1 VADHLV
7 GGLHCADASELAA
20 AFVLGALEAAEMDAV
35 RLHLAGCPEAHAEF
49 AELGS
54 VVPALF
60 ETVDVVEP
68 PATLRDRILAAAAA
82 NPRAAG
88 VLPAADA
95 ERAPGVERAPDTRRA
110 AERAA
115 DRARDADS
123 GRRRGWLSG
132 LGRPVWAGLAA
143 AAALALV
150 ALGAWNVQLRDEI
163 AGLTSY
169 RNGVAAVLDQ
179 AAQQGARLAVLSV
192 PDSATGP
199 SGLAAISSTGTQ
211 VSLVMRDLAPTTGSE
226 VYEAWVITGDN
237 APVPIGHFTVDA
249 SGTATFVTTGP
260 SVGEVPAITVALTR
274 EPGPGATTPTMPI
287 IALGT
292 AAAS

>member
-7 GGLHCADASELAA
+7 GGLHCADASDLAA
-20 AFVLGALEAAEMDAV
+20 AFVLGALDAAEMDGV
-35 RLHLAGCPEAHAEF
+35 RRHLAGCPESHAEF

-68 PATLRDRILAAAAA
+68 PAGLRDRILAPAAADTQV
-82 NPRAAG
+82 AAD
-88 VLPAADA
+88 LQPAADVRRA
-95 ERAPGVERAPDTRRA
+95 AADERAVDRHRAPDRA
-110 AERAA
+110 PVPE
-115 DRARDADS
+115 AR
-123 GRRRGWLSG
+123 RRRGWLSG
-132 LGRPVWAGLAA
+132 FRRPVWAGIAV

-163 AGLTSY
+163 AGLTNY
-169 RNGVAAVLDQ
+169 RNGVVTVLDE
-179 AAQQGARLAVLSV
+179 AAQPGARLAVLSV

-199 SGLAAISSTGTQ
+199 SGLAAISSTGTR
-211 VSLVMRDLAPTTGSE
+211 VSLVMRDLAPTTGTE

-249 SGTATFVTTGP
+249 SGSATFVTTAP
-260 SVGEVPAITVALTR
+260 SAGTAPAITVALSR
-274 EPGPGATTPTMPI
+274 EPGPGATTPTTVV
-287 IALGT
+287 ALGT